1 MIIIDMELSE
11 NISYFF
17 HESECSED
25 AASFAELVALQ
36 QDLRNLTIPGNN
48 EEEEEESIFLV
59 MKDYEYN
66 YTVKQLLLICEYY
79 GLKCQGYKKHEI
91 IQHILL
97 FEQDHTHVDIVMKR
111 KELWYYMNELKHDKI
126 MRKFV
131 IWDKSN

>member
-17 HESECSED
+17 HESECSEED
-25 AASFAELVALQ
+25 DTFAELVALQ
-36 QDLRNLTIPGNN
+36 KDLHNLTIPSNN
-48 EEEEEESIFLV
+48 EEETIFLV

-79 GLKCQGYKKHEI
+79 GLRCQGCKKNEI
-91 IQHILL
+91 IEHILL
-97 FEQDHTHVDIVMKR
+97 FEQDETHVHIVMKR
-111 KELWYYMNELKHDKI
+111 KELWYYINELKHDKI